1 MLNSS
6 TGIFSFQFS
15 SMDDLEAMLENGP
28 WFIRKNP
35 LILKKWNPNV
45 NLLKEDMGNVSV
57 WVKLH
62 GVPVTAFSEHGLSVI
77 ATKLGTPLILDSYTS
92 DMCMHS
98 WGRSSYARAMIEVWA
113 DVELKSNIVVAMPK
127 ITGEGYYTCNIRV
140 EYAWKPHR
148 CTCCKVFGH
157 IQEECPKNP
166 GLAKEYRPVA
176 NKPTANTSDIK
187 KKGVEPTKEVSNSNL
202 KGATSSGSSLWNVE
216 TSNIN
221 TTPIV
226 EKIGKLEQLIID
238 GKCTLFDDDVDKIR
252 LFYGYRNGWFFT
264 QSLLETRAIDSYENG
279 DYDEDPYDDDMY
291 EGQDL
296 PDKLQDICDS
306 LDIRVRGR
314 RKK

>member
-15 SMDDLEAMLENGP
+15 SMDDLEAMLEIGP
-28 WFIRKNP
+28 WFIRKDP
-35 LILKKWNPNV
+35 LILKKWNPDV

-62 GVPVTAFSEHGLSVI
+62 GVPVTAFSEDGLSAI

-92 DMCMHS
+92 DMCMYS
-98 WGRSSYARAMIEVWA
+98 WGSMSGNPVGVR
-113 DVELKSNIVVAMPK
+113 VVRCLVTSRRNVPR
-127 ITGEGYYTCNIRV
+127 IQ
-140 EYAWKPHR
+140 AW
-148 CTCCKVFGH
+148 
-157 IQEECPKNP
+157 
-166 GLAKEYRPVA
+166 
-176 NKPTANTSDIK
+176 PTANTSDIK
-187 KKGVEPTKEVSNSNL
+187 KKGVEPTKE
-202 KGATSSGSSLWNVE
+202 GATSSGSSLWNVE

-238 GKCTLFDDDVDKIR
+238 GKCTLFDDDGKPLKMVDYPGDHDSDDEK
-252 LFYGYRNGWFFT
+252 
-264 QSLLETRAIDSYENG
+264 DSYENG